1 MNPTNGTPV
10 IEMEDIHKSFGKIQ
24 ALRGVDFTVDSRQ
37 VVGLLGDNG
46 AGKSTLIKTLIGIHQ
61 PDRGEIRFQGEPVH
75 FSSPM
80 DARHRGIETCYQDL
94 ALIELLSISRN
105 FFMGRELTR
114 KIGPFRFLRKAKMDE
129 ICRQS
134 LQEIGID
141 VRSVDETVSNLSGG
155 ERQSIAIGRA
165 VHFGAELL
173 ILDEPTAALSI
184 KEGNKVLDYVREARD
199 RGLSVIFITHNVT
212 QVYPVADKLTILEN
226 GENLG
231 DYTPEE
237 VEPEDVMRM
246 IATGQK
252 IHR

>member
-1 MNPTNGTPV
+1 MNSEDTPV
-10 IEMEDIHKSFGKIQ
+10 VAMEDIHKSFGNIQ
-24 ALRGVDFTVDSRQ
+24 ALRSIDFTVDQQQ

-46 AGKSTLIKTLIGIHQ
+46 AGKSTLIKTLIGIHR
-61 PDRGEIRFQGEPVH
+61 PDRGEIRFKGDPVH

-80 DARHRGIETCYQDL
+80 DARKRGIETCYQDL

-114 KIGPFRFLRKAKMDE
+114 QIGPFRFLRKKQMDE
-129 ICRQS
+129 ICRES
-134 LQEIGID
+134 LQEIGIE
-141 VRSVDETVSNLSGG
+141 VRSVDETVTNLSGG

-184 KEGNKVLDYVREARD
+184 KEGNKVLDYVREARQ

-226 GENLG
+226 GEKLG
-231 DYTPEE
+231 DYTPDD
-237 VEPEDVMRM
+237 VEPEEVMRM

-252 IHR
+252 V